1 VKTKDNF
8 SDEENTIEQQF
19 KKLYP
24 DYDYLLESISHEK
37 DLRKRKRTKT
47 II

>member
-1 VKTKDNF
+1 MP
-8 SDEENTIEQQF
+8 NTIEQQF

-24 DYDYLLESISHEK
+24 NYDHLLESISNEK

-47 II
+47 VI